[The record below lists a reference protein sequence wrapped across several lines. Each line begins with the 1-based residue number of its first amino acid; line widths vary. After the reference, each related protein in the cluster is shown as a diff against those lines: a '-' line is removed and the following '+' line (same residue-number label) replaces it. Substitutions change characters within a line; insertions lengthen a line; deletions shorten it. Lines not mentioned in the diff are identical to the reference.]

1 MKKFSF
7 ALDSL
12 RRYRNTLF
20 EQEQARLQSLLF
32 DFKKLEDRRVL
43 LLAEVEQ
50 SRLRIQTMAIV
61 PVDQL
66 TALQAYR
73 RYADEEAK
81 HIATAKTNLAARID
95 QQKLALRLA
104 RRNVEALEKL
114 KERRF
119 QTWRLDVDREMEA
132 TVAELVIARFK
143 PLLET

>member
-20 EQEQARLQSLLF
+20 EQEQARLHALIF
-32 DFKKLEDRRVL
+32 EFNKLEDRRVL
-43 LLAEVEQ
+43 LLAEVSQ
-50 SRLRIQTMAIV
+50 CRTRVQAMAIV
-61 PVDQL
+61 PVDEL
-66 TALQAYR
+66 TALQAFR

-81 HIATAKTNLAARID
+81 RIAHSKSGLSARID
-95 QQKLALRLA
+95 QQKLAVKLA

-143 PLLET
+143 PLAET

>member
-1 MKKFSF
+1 MKKFAF

-32 DFKKLEDRRVL
+32 EFKKLEDRRVL

-50 SRLRIQTMAIV
+50 SRHRIQTMSIV

-66 TALQAYR
+66 TALQAFR

-81 HIATAKTNLAARID
+81 RIAQMKTSLSGRID

-119 QTWRLDVDREMEA
+119 QTWRLEVDREMEA

-143 PLLET
+143 PLSET

>member
-20 EQEQARLQSLLF
+20 EQEQARLQLLLF
-32 DFKKLEDRRVL
+32 EFQKLEDRRVL
-43 LLAEVEQ
+43 VIAEVEQ
-50 SRLRIQTMAIV
+50 SRLRIQAMTIV

-73 RYADEEAK
+73 RYGDEEAK
-81 HIATAKTNLAARID
+81 RISTAKTSLAACID
-95 QQKLALRLA
+95 ERKLALKLA

-119 QTWRLDVDREMEA
+119 QTWRLEVDRELEA

>member
-20 EQEQARLQSLLF
+20 EQEQVRLQSLLAELT
-32 DFKKLEDRRVL
+32 KLEDRRL
-43 LLAEVEQ
+43 LLRAEVEHCRR
-50 SRLRIQTMAIV
+50 SIRSMAVV
-61 PVDQL
+61 PVEHL
-66 TALQAYR
+66 AAFQAFQ
-73 RYADEEAK
+73 RYGDEEAK
-81 HIATAKTNLAARID
+81 RIAELKTSLSERIE

-114 KERRF
+114 KERRL
-119 QTWRLDVDREMEA
+119 QAWRLDVDREMEA

-143 PLLET
+143 PPSET

>member
-20 EQEQARLQSLLF
+20 EQEQARLHALIF
-32 DFKKLEDRRVL
+32 EFNKLEDRRVK
-43 LLAEVEQ
+43 LLAEVSQ
-50 SRLRIQTMAIV
+50 CRTRVQAMTIV
-61 PVDQL
+61 PVDEL
-66 TALQAYR
+66 TALQAFR
-73 RYADEEAK
+73 RYGDEEAK
-81 HIATAKTNLAARID
+81 RIAHSKLALAARID
-95 QQKLALRLA
+95 QQKLAVRLA

-143 PLLET
+143 PLAET